1 MSKLL
6 DWHFPLPR
14 PHTGVPLGNGT
25 QGLLVWGG
33 GGVLKITIGRAG
45 FWDHRGGNPFSEKT
59 TYSELRRILENRDFE
74 SLRSIFDSGA
84 AKKKL
89 IPRQI
94 GGGRLELHLAEGWEI
109 EKATLDLLRG
119 RIEVVMRHGERVETA
134 TLIQSPDTELAVLSM
149 PESIEIA
156 SFKLRP
162 SWEWV
167 SGELAPLGIEPPDEW
182 QTGHEA
188 GFEQR
193 LPEDDP
199 LAVVVLRNGA
209 EWSLG
214 THVGSGAKEAAR
226 EAAQGK
232 PEACRQHAQEWW
244 ADYNQSIPKVSLP
257 NADLQEMVD
266 FGLYM
271 QACCTPPQ
279 GLACTLQG
287 PFLEEVRLPP
297 WSADYHFNI
306 IIEMIHA
313 PALWSN
319 RVAHCDPLWALLKSW
334 LPQLKNAGERFF
346 ERSGAMLLPH
356 AVDDRCQ
363 AVGAF
368 WTGFID
374 QACTAW
380 MALLCWDA
388 YRHGGDEALLRELAW
403 PLLTGAFEGYH
414 AMADEKPDGSWFFP
428 VSVSPEYKGA
438 RDDAWGRNASFQLAA
453 CHALLRALREAAPLV
468 GQPLD
473 PRWESMRTGLP
484 LVQTGKGSI
493 NAEYPEK
500 ERERIFLWEGQ
511 DLDASHRHHSHLGG
525 IYPFKTI
532 SADTHKALI
541 RHSLEF
547 WEYRGPGLWSGWC
560 VPWAASIHAYCGN
573 PDAAAQWLR
582 IWKDVFT
589 NAGRA
594 SIHDA
599 AYRGFTNKAT
609 PPSNEGE
616 KELMQL
622 DGRFGAL
629 TAVFDLLVQER
640 EERLWILPSLPIGW
654 NRVSFDGLLAPGGFL
669 LSAQLETTSPL
680 TFKAK
685 ATRRGTLR
693 VRLPD
698 GRMIDHAMEAGESFS
713 V

>member
-1 MSKLL
+1 M
-6 DWHFPLPR
+6 
-14 PHTGVPLGNGT
+14 
-25 QGLLVWGG
+25 
-33 GGVLKITIGRAG
+33 
-45 FWDHRGGNPFSEKT
+45 
-59 TYSELRRILENRDFE
+59 
-74 SLRSIFDSGA
+74 
-84 AKKKL
+84 
-89 IPRQI
+89 
-94 GGGRLELHLAEGWEI
+94 
-109 EKATLDLLRG
+109 
-119 RIEVVMRHGERVETA
+119 
-134 TLIQSPDTELAVLSM
+134 
-149 PESIEIA
+149 
-156 SFKLRP
+156 
-162 SWEWV
+162 
-167 SGELAPLGIEPPDEW
+167 SGELAPLGIEPPDQW
-182 QTGHEA
+182 QSGQET

-199 LAVVVLRNGA
+199 LAVVVLRNGS

-214 THVGSGAKEAAR
+214 THVGHGAREAAR
-226 EAAQGK
+226 EAARGK
-232 PEACRQHAQEWW
+232 PETCRQRALEWW

-257 NADLQEMVD
+257 DADLQEMVD

-306 IIEMIHA
+306 NIEMIHA

-453 CHALLRALREAAPLV
+453 CHALLRALREAAPLI

-511 DLDASHRHHSHLGG
+511 DLDASHRHHSHLGA

-532 SADTHKALI
+532 SADTHEALI

-609 PPSNEGE
+609 PPGNEGE

-640 EERLWILPSLPIGW
+640 GERLWILPSLPIGW

-698 GRMIDHAMEAGESFS
+698 GRMIDRAMEAGESFS